1 MERQSPVEITE
12 VLVFSRVEKKK
23 TKNNYEPFNQL
34 HTFSYRVFKELLKP
48 LFKHTHFEVCV
59 LTQTFS
65 SRWRDWISCI
75 LSQKAMNKMNTRK
88 SYAPN
93 HNSGYNLVVFIST
106 WSLFGVPEASVLFL
120 VFWELRPLYF
130 SWITNLETV
139 ALHGSLSSFIP
150 LYIIKFIFK
159 LILFR
164 AMLFISFLFPFLEAP
179 IIMAISWNLST
190 FSKLAL
196 KFPTARDI
204 Q

>member
-1 MERQSPVEITE
+1 MERQWPVEITE
-12 VLVFSRVEKKK
+12 VLVFHELEKKK
-23 TKNNYEPFNQL
+23 KTIMSLSISYIL
-34 HTFSYRVFKELLKP
+34 SHTEFSRSCLNLCCWY
-48 LFKHTHFEVCV
+48 FEVCV
-59 LTQTFS
+59 FTQTFS

-88 SYAPN
+88 SYAPS

-164 AMLFISFLFPFLEAP
+164 AMLFISFLFLYLFCYVCSFVLFFRFH
-179 IIMAISWNLST
+179 I
-190 FSKLAL
+190 
-196 KFPTARDI
+196 
-204 Q
+204 